1 MLKIYSSCCL
11 FGSCQFSG
19 GVGNNNGVN
28 FLFFPFELSA
38 CMCNNVLVSAT
49 AGEKCDTDIS
59 LLRYDS
65 PEICAYG
72 SNQNSDPQLTSACAA
87 LSAPPQSAGMSGSGQ
102 WYRWLQGR
110 FAVFLSP
117 PPRAKYFSNQTL
129 RHQQETPRCH
139 NPAVCLD

>member
-11 FGSCQFSG
+11 LGSCQFSG

-102 WYRWLQGR
+102 WYQWLRGR
-110 FAVFLSP
+110 CSVP
-117 PPRAKYFSNQTL
+117 PPAKYFSNQTL